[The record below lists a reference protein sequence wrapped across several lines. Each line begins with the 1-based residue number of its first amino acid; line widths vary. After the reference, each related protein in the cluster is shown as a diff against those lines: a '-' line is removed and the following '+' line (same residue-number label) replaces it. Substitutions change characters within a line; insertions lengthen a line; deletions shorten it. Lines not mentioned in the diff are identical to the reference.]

1 MNFPQADFVGGE
13 IAKTEG
19 RRDKIKGT
27 VFEGEPQSVRL
38 DIPDWTELRQSF
50 AVQPRAFLPR
60 ADEHAVRKVHAS
72 YVRPIS
78 AVQCNGQVARSTTK
92 IEYLSL
98 PVEKDWSK
106 KLCSAGAPEA
116 VELKRQ
122 KMIEQVVARRNLREH
137 FPYFFGS
144 IGFGNG
150 AFGACSLSR
159 RGGLSHGGLVNA
171 WHWR

>member
-1 MNFPQADFVGGE
+1 MQA
-13 IAKTEG
+13 
-19 RRDKIKGT
+19 
-27 VFEGEPQSVRL
+27 
-38 DIPDWTELRQSF
+38 
-50 AVQPRAFLPR
+50 RAFLSSTHQ
-60 ADEHAVRKVHAS
+60 HAVRKVHAS
-72 YVRPIS
+72 HVRPIS

-98 PVEKDWSK
+98 PVEKERSK

-137 FPYFFGS
+137 FSHFFRS
-144 IGFGNG
+144 IAFGNC

-159 RGGLSHGGLVNA
+159 RGGLSHGGPVNA